1 MNPALDAA
9 ELGARLRHRRLAARL
24 TVREAAR
31 QAEVSAATFSRVERG
46 DHLPERENL
55 LKLADWAG
63 IRLRELQLGP
73 DARPR
78 SRRNLTQPLPETVA
92 LHLRADRALKPE
104 DAEML
109 ANLFRTAYE
118 TLRRRSD

>member
-9 ELGARLRHRRLAARL
+9 ELGARIRHRRLAARL

-31 QAEVSAATFSRVERG
+31 QATVSAATFSRVERG

-55 LKLADWAG
+55 LKLAAWAG
-63 IRLRELQLGP
+63 IQLRELQVEA

-78 SRRNLTQPLPETVA
+78 PARQLTKPLPETVA